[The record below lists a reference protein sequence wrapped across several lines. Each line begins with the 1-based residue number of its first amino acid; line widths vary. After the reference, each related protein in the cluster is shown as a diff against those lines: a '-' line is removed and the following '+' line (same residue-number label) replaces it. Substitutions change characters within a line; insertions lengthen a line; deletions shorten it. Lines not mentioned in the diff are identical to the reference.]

1 MHMPAFPVWLGG
13 LIWLIFNR
21 KHRDFRVF
29 AWAFLITLVLI
40 ILLRGKFYYTIA
52 AYTMLVVFGAVAWEH
67 WAKRPRRIIALMVP
81 IFFGSYPTKKLDE
94 DWEESWQESKGRFS
108 RKTSEIPPRNTD
120 P

>member
-1 MHMPAFPVWLGG
+1 MGIPYHTGTDAYMEWIPRIPEMEHLIYIGYSDRLPQYFEQLERVGEVQHPHFRERG
-13 LIWLIFNR
+13 L
-21 KHRDFRVF
+21 
-29 AWAFLITLVLI
+29 
-40 ILLRGKFYYTIA
+40 
-52 AYTMLVVFGAVAWEH
+52 
-67 WAKRPRRIIALMVP
+67 P